1 MSENELPVT
10 PRTGVAL
17 PSERYRI
24 SGIPEGL
31 TSFPDGAHISR
42 AGEVLAELSSFLQR
56 LSRAGGQDLAVRF
69 CHALMPIGLP
79 PNLFGFHVW
88 SVDQEGHLIEPLG
101 GDDELSFAVII
112 NQPVELQLES
122 AISFLYQLA
131 QRQQAVAAVGSGE
144 GDILNLPEQAV
155 AADRAAA
162 HEVAERFRYG
172 WREAARGAVDAL
184 AAAGFSLSVRYEV
197 DVFPRREDLDRRL
210 TLLRRLYNEIEPV
223 RRSID
228 RIVGTIGGR
237 GGSVRG
243 GTEAIRGWTQ
253 QQLALLD
260 IRRYANHALR
270 DAEVCGNGYL
280 VFNDYEPFAPYAGRP
295 EDVRVGSRGVLELRE
310 EHGWVIP
317 GKPILHVR
325 GIDQIHS
332 PYGMS
337 MLEPFMYA
345 VYRFDQLGQVRDDQ
359 QEMLRSYSLTADQAR
374 ELEAKVGLVERIL
387 KTTTADVT
395 AMLRFFYD
403 EIAEPERPLYLPGHE
418 LYR

>member
-1 MSENELPVT
+1 MDLPVT

-24 SGIPEGL
+24 SGQPEGL
-31 TSFPDGAHISR
+31 IPFPDADHIGR
-42 AGEVLAELSSFLQR
+42 AGEVIAELGAFLQSV
-56 LSRAGGQDLAVRF
+56 SRSGGQDLTVRF

-79 PNLFGFHVW
+79 PTLFGFHVW
-88 SVDQEGHLIEPLG
+88 SVDQGGNLIEPLG
-101 GDDELSFAVII
+101 GDDELSFAVIV

-122 AISFLYQLA
+122 AISFLYELA
-131 QRQQAVAAVGSGE
+131 ERQQTVAAVGSGE
-144 GDILNLPEQAV
+144 EDITNLPEQAL
-155 AADRAAA
+155 AADRSAAR
-162 HEVAERFRYG
+162 EVAERFRYG
-172 WREAARGAVDAL
+172 WREAARGAVVAL

-237 GGSVRG
+237 AGSVRG

-260 IRRYANHALR
+260 IRRYMNHALR

-280 VFNDYEPFAPYAGRP
+280 VFTDFEPFAPYAGRP
-295 EDVRVGSRGVLELRE
+295 EDVRVASGDVLELRD
-310 EHGWVIP
+310 EHGWGIP

-345 VYRFDQLGQVRDDQ
+345 IYRFDHLGQVQQDR
-359 QEMLRSYSLTADQAR
+359 QEMLRSYSLTADQRRDVESTVA
-374 ELEAKVGLVERIL
+374 LVERIL
-387 KTTTADVT
+387 KTTTGDVT

-403 EIAEPERPLYLPGHE
+403 QIAEPERPLYLPGHE